1 MNPSWSI
8 VAFTTLAGSAQGLVV
23 ALAVAHLLGAAP
35 APGFTLMVLLV
46 GLAGLLASLGSV
58 FLHLGRPSR
67 AWRAMAMW
75 RSSWMSREVIALPA
89 FIAVVAAWALALWA
103 QAPAGW
109 QSLLAVAALLL
120 SALLWLC
127 TGMVYACLR
136 MVQEW
141 AHPLTVLNYALMGL
155 ASGTVLA
162 GALAAVGGEEAFAE
176 NLSPW
181 ALGLTLLALGGR
193 ALALRRNARLIPRS
207 TPQSATG
214 FSHARVAQLS
224 MGFTGSSHNTQE
236 FFHHAS
242 PRAFSLVKPL
252 FLLMAFQLPALL
264 LWLAWAGAWS
274 GAAPWVLALLAQSL
288 GLLAERWFFFAQ
300 ARHPQ
305 NLYYQ
310 AVA

>member
-8 VAFTTLAGSAQGLVV
+8 VVFTTLAGAAQGLVV
-23 ALAVAHLLGAAP
+23 VLALAHLLGVAP
-35 APGFTLMVLLV
+35 ELDFVLMALGV
-46 GLAGLLASLGSV
+46 GLTGLLASLGSA

-67 AWRAMAMW
+67 AWRAAAMW
-75 RSSWMSREVIALPA
+75 RTSWMSREVIALPA

-103 QAPAGW
+103 DAPAGW
-109 QSLLAVAALLL
+109 QHLLAVAALLL

-141 AHPLTVLNYALMGL
+141 AHPLTVLNYALMGQ
-155 ASGTVLA
+155 AAGTVLA
-162 GALAAVGGEEAFAE
+162 GALAALAGEAAFAE
-176 NLSPW
+176 SLLPW

-193 ALALRRNARLIPRS
+193 LLALRRNARLVPRS

-214 FSHARVAQLS
+214 FNTARVAQLS

-242 PRAFSLVKPL
+242 PQAFRLVKPL
-252 FLLMAFQLPALL
+252 FLLLAFQLPALL
-264 LWLAWAGAWS
+264 LWLAWLGAWS
-274 GAAPWVLALLAQSL
+274 GATPWVLVLLSQSL